1 MTNPSVK
8 VENLLGMIT
17 IKLKEDNFAKW
28 AFQFKS
34 VLKGYKLFGHFDGT
48 LVCPPKFVIHPERGV
63 TSALTDAYVDWE
75 STDMAL
81 LSLLLATLSDEAI
94 EYVLGCVTACEAWS
108 NLVDRFASVSKSR
121 VNHLKTELHTIQK
134 GGDSIDRYLLR
145 LKNIR
150 EQLTAAGELIYD
162 NDVIIAGLAGL
173 PKEFAIIRTVILA
186 RESSISLKEFRALLL
201 GAKKEIEGESSGVSN
216 SLSALYVQG
225 SQSTPGAS
233 SASGSNP
240 AGHSHLPET
249 TGGVLT
255 SCPYLYSADP
265 YMHQYSSPFV
275 LPQQYPQP
283 LIPQQFHPPVH
294 SSIPYGFGY
303 MGNAPNSGPKPPFMQ
318 KPNYKGNSGYKSNT
332 GFKGKGYNT
341 SSSSGYSSGVSR
353 QYGSSGWHGNTE
365 NRGNYVFQGQQPS
378 SNLTA
383 MAAQQTEQPMSQDAC
398 IIDTGASH
406 HIIADVNT
414 LSQVTPFQGSS
425 TITIGNG
432 TSLSIANTGVTTIKT
447 NSHNL
452 VLNNVLHDKKT
463 RAILHRGKSRAG
475 QLFQIPVVKHSRGA
489 QSVVQEPSVFLGQLV
504 KSNLWHQRF
513 GHPTNEIMSIMLRQS
528 NILVDLDASHSICTH
543 CIQGKMC
550 RLPFSPSSD
559 RYCFPFEKVHSDV
572 WGPAPVKTV
581 EGYRY
586 YVTFVDQYT
595 KYTWIFPMYNKSDV
609 YSIFLKFYNLVLTQ
623 FGVVIKCLQT
633 DGGGEYTGHSFKA
646 FLDAKGVEHLIS
658 CPYTPQQNGV
668 VERKH
673 RHIVEIAITL
683 LVQAALPIEFWYYAC
698 AHAVFLINRMPC
710 KGLSM
715 ESPYKKLFAKIP
727 ELKSLKVFGS
737 AVYPWLRPY
746 SVHKLQPRSAQC
758 VFLGYSIGYKGVICY
773 HVQTKKCFISRHVV
787 FYESV
792 FPYALLKSSVQDNVP
807 VHSQFSRVVVPIPVV
822 PRSSNHGTSS
832 SQHGQEA
839 SSSSSPAVHHDIPT
853 SSTTSSPTTRGFE
866 TQAVSQTLSSSP
878 YAGPLLPV
886 LNPAQL
892 QVILS
897 LPPSHTHSQSPSQDN
912 VIQTRLKTGAIVR
925 RDYTSF
931 LASLPQLES
940 LQFLDSNP
948 GESNCSLSCG
958 FSFLADIHEV
968 EEPRNFKAASTVPQ
982 W

>member
-1 MTNPSVK
+1 
-8 VENLLGMIT
+8 
-17 IKLKEDNFAKW
+17 
-28 AFQFKS
+28 
-34 VLKGYKLFGHFDGT
+34 
-48 LVCPPKFVIHPERGV
+48 
-63 TSALTDAYVDWE
+63 
-75 STDMAL
+75 
-81 LSLLLATLSDEAI
+81 
-94 EYVLGCVTACEAWS
+94 
-108 NLVDRFASVSKSR
+108 
-121 VNHLKTELHTIQK
+121 
-134 GGDSIDRYLLR
+134 
-145 LKNIR
+145 
-150 EQLTAAGELIYD
+150 
-162 NDVIIAGLAGL
+162 
-173 PKEFAIIRTVILA
+173 
-186 RESSISLKEFRALLL
+186 
-201 GAKKEIEGESSGVSN
+201 
-216 SLSALYVQG
+216 
-225 SQSTPGAS
+225 
-233 SASGSNP
+233 
-240 AGHSHLPET
+240 
-249 TGGVLT
+249 
-255 SCPYLYSADP
+255 
-265 YMHQYSSPFV
+265 
-275 LPQQYPQP
+275 
-283 LIPQQFHPPVH
+283 
-294 SSIPYGFGY
+294 
-303 MGNAPNSGPKPPFMQ
+303 
-318 KPNYKGNSGYKSNT
+318 
-332 GFKGKGYNT
+332 
-341 SSSSGYSSGVSR
+341 
-353 QYGSSGWHGNTE
+353 
-365 NRGNYVFQGQQPS
+365 
-378 SNLTA
+378 
-383 MAAQQTEQPMSQDAC
+383 MAAQQTEQPMSQDAW

-452 VLNNVLHDKKT
+452 VLNNVLHVPKIARSLLSVQQLCADNHSWFICDENQFFVQDKKT

-807 VHSQFSRVVVPIPVV
+807 VHSQFSRVVVPISVV

-866 TQAVSQTLSSSP
+866 THAVSQTLSSSP